1 MQPCGVCAFFIS
13 LNCCQRRSRDRNGI
27 EGDMT
32 GHDVEL
38 STPWYET
45 RILNCS
51 FCGKMIA
58 ARYWCDDAFP
68 DDKFCEL
75 ACADVKRRLQAASQ

>member
-1 MQPCGVCAFFIS
+1 
-13 LNCCQRRSRDRNGI
+13 LNDI

-32 GHDVEL
+32 GHDGEL

-58 ARYWCDDAFP
+58 ARYWCDDAFLN
-68 DDKFCEL
+68 DKFCES
-75 ACADVKRRLQAASQ
+75 ACADVKRRLQAASHDLHHPP